1 MSSQT
6 LSNPAPAPTLLMPVP
21 LPRSGRPRVDIIDF
35 GVPIERP
42 HRREPAMRALPLT
55 QMPPFAPPPPLRLV
69 PPPMVRRANA
79 ATSVRAF
86 DASPLKLTRR
96 GRVAL
101 VFVAF
106 LFMLLGFS
114 LGNDVS
120 LASPAPAT
128 PVIPVGAHTIVVQP
142 GDTLWAIASNIAP
155 KADPR
160 VTVQR
165 IISLNKL
172 PNAELAAGE
181 LLALP
186 S

>member
-6 LSNPAPAPTLLMPVP
+6 LINPVLVP
-21 LPRSGRPRVDIIDF
+21 RPRVDIIDF
-35 GVPIERP
+35 GLPIERRLP
-42 HRREPAMRALPLT
+42 MTRVPA
-55 QMPPFAPPPPLRLV
+55 FAPPAPLRLV
-69 PPPMVRRANA
+69 PQPAARRASVA
-79 ATSVRAF
+79 ASTSPQ
-86 DASPLKLTRR
+86 ASESSALKLTRR
-96 GRVAL
+96 GRLAL
-101 VFVAF
+101 VGVAF
-106 LFMLLGFS
+106 LFMVLGFS

-120 LASPAPAT
+120 LASPAPST
-128 PVIPVGAHTIVVQP
+128 PVIPVGAHTVVVQP
-142 GDTLWAIASNIAP
+142 GDSLWAIARSVAP

-160 VTVQR
+160 VTVER

>member
-6 LSNPAPAPTLLMPVP
+6 LSNPAPAPTALMPTRLMPVP
-21 LPRSGRPRVDIIDF
+21 PSRAARPRVDIIDF
-35 GVPIERP
+35 GLPIQRPLPITQVP
-42 HRREPAMRALPLT
+42 A
-55 QMPPFAPPPPLRLV
+55 FAPPPPLRLV
-69 PPPMVRRANA
+69 PPPVARRANV
-79 ATSVRAF
+79 TTRVRPF
-86 DASPLKLTRR
+86 DESPLKLTRR

-120 LASPAPAT
+120 LASPAPST
-128 PVIPVGAHTIVVQP
+128 PVIPAGAHTMVVQP
-142 GDTLWAIASNIAP
+142 GDTLWAIASTIAP

>member
-6 LSNPAPAPTLLMPVP
+6 LNKPALAPTSLLPVP
-21 LPRSGRPRVDIIDF
+21 LPRAARPRVDIIDF
-35 GVPIERP
+35 GLPIERRLP
-42 HRREPAMRALPLT
+42 MTRVPA
-55 QMPPFAPPPPLRLV
+55 FAPPAPLRLV
-69 PPPMVRRANA
+69 PQQGARPARAT
-79 ATSVRAF
+79 ATPRPQAF
-86 DASPLKLTRR
+86 DSSPLKLTRR
-96 GRVAL
+96 GRLAL
-101 VFVAF
+101 AGVAF

-114 LGNDVS
+114 VGNDVS

-128 PVIPVGAHTIVVQP
+128 PVIPVGAHTMVVQP
-142 GDTLWAIASNIAP
+142 GDTLWAIARSVAP

-160 VTVQR
+160 VTVER

>member
-6 LSNPAPAPTLLMPVP
+6 LNKPALAATSLLPAP
-21 LPRSGRPRVDIIDF
+21 LPRVARPRVDIIDF
-35 GVPIERP
+35 GLPIERRLP
-42 HRREPAMRALPLT
+42 ITRVPA
-55 QMPPFAPPPPLRLV
+55 FAPPAPLRLV
-69 PPPMVRRANA
+69 PQQGARPAIGTA
-79 ATSVRAF
+79 ATRAPAF
-86 DASPLKLTRR
+86 DSSPMKLTRR
-96 GRVAL
+96 GRLAL
-101 VFVAF
+101 VGVAF

-114 LGNDVS
+114 VGNDVS

-128 PVIPVGAHTIVVQP
+128 PVIPVGAHTMVVQP
-142 GDTLWAIASNIAP
+142 GDTLWAIARSVAP

-160 VTVQR
+160 VTVER

>member
-6 LSNPAPAPTLLMPVP
+6 LISPALAPAALTPAP
-21 LPRSGRPRVDIIDF
+21 LPRAARPRVDIIDF
-35 GVPIERP
+35 GLPVERRLPITRVP
-42 HRREPAMRALPLT
+42 A
-55 QMPPFAPPPPLRLV
+55 FAPPSPLRLV
-69 PPPMVRRANA
+69 PQPGGRRASAA
-79 ATSVRAF
+79 ATTRSQAF
-86 DASPLKLTRR
+86 ESSRLKLTRR
-96 GRVAL
+96 GRLAL
-101 VFVAF
+101 VGVAF
-106 LFMLLGFS
+106 LVMVLGFS
-114 LGNDVS
+114 IGNDVS

-128 PVIPVGAHTIVVQP
+128 PVIPVGAHTMVVQP
-142 GDTLWAIASNIAP
+142 GDTLWAIARSVAP

-160 VTVQR
+160 VTVER